1 MCFEVLGFDIYIDDQ
16 LKPYVLEVNHTPSFA
31 TDSVLDAKIKKNV
44 IKDSLVLL
52 NLSVKNKRDEINE
65 RRELMYQRV
74 ITGKN
79 IKINSE
85 ERIAIITRF

>member
-44 IKDSLVLL
+44 IKDALVLL

-65 RRELMYQRV
+65 RKVLMYQRV

-85 ERIAIITRF
+85 ERIAIIKRF

>member
-65 RRELMYQRV
+65 REW
-74 ITGKN
+74 
-79 IKINSE
+79 
-85 ERIAIITRF
+85 

>member
-16 LKPYVLEVNHTPSFA
+16 LKPYVLEVNHTPSFS

-44 IKDSLVLL
+44 IKDALVLL

-85 ERIAIITRF
+85 ERIAIIKRF

>member
-85 ERIAIITRF
+85 ERIAIIKRF

>member
-65 RRELMYQRV
+65 RKELMY
-74 ITGKN
+74 
-79 IKINSE
+79 
-85 ERIAIITRF
+85 

>member
-85 ERIAIITRF
+85 ERTAIIKRF

>member
-44 IKDSLVLL
+44 IKDALVLL

-65 RRELMYQRV
+65 KKELMY
-74 ITGKN
+74 
-79 IKINSE
+79 
-85 ERIAIITRF
+85 

>member
-44 IKDSLVLL
+44 IKDALVLL

-85 ERIAIITRF
+85 ERIAIIKRF

>member
-1 MCFEVLGFDIYIDDQ
+1 MCFEDLGFDIYIDDQ

-44 IKDSLVLL
+44 IKDALVLL

-65 RRELMYQRV
+65 RKELMY
-74 ITGKN
+74 
-79 IKINSE
+79 
-85 ERIAIITRF
+85 

>member
-44 IKDSLVLL
+44 IKDALVLL

-85 ERIAIITRF
+85 ERLAIIKRF

>member
-85 ERIAIITRF
+85 ERIAIIKRY

>member
-44 IKDSLVLL
+44 IKDALVLL

-65 RRELMYQRV
+65 RKELMY
-74 ITGKN
+74 
-79 IKINSE
+79 
-85 ERIAIITRF
+85 

>member
-52 NLSVKNKRDEINE
+52 NLSVKNKRDEIN
-65 RRELMYQRV
+65 
-74 ITGKN
+74 
-79 IKINSE
+79 
-85 ERIAIITRF
+85 

>member
-1 MCFEVLGFDIYIDDQ
+1 M
-16 LKPYVLEVNHTPSFA
+16 
-31 TDSVLDAKIKKNV
+31 
-44 IKDSLVLL
+44 L

-85 ERIAIITRF
+85 ERLAIIKRF

>member
-44 IKDSLVLL
+44 IKDALVLL

-65 RRELMYQRV
+65 RKELMYQRV

-85 ERIAIITRF
+85 ERIAIIKRF

>member
-85 ERIAIITRF
+85 ERRAIIKRF